1 MNEPAQDNQ
10 DKDSKKPSAV
20 AMRNSAR
27 LMAVQAVYQM
37 SVNRKEPAYVV
48 DEYLYHRKGEVIDG
62 EELIAPD
69 ASLFTNIVLGVSE
82 RRDDLTGIVQANRPQ
97 KEGGED
103 SISSGL
109 EPLLMAIALCG
120 VYELLAHKDV
130 DPPIIISTY
139 VDVTKAFF
147 TGNEPG
153 LINGLLDSARK
164 VIRA

>member
-1 MNEPAQDNQ
+1 MNEPAEDNQ

-37 SVNRKEPAYVV
+37 SVNRKNPAYVV

-62 EELIAPD
+62 EEIMAPD

-82 RRDDLTGIVQANRPQ
+82 RRDDLAGIIQANRPQ
-97 KEGGED
+97 KKDED
-103 SISSGL
+103 SVSSGL
-109 EPLLMAIALCG
+109 EPLLMAVALCG
-120 VYELLAHKDV
+120 VYELLAHKDI

-147 TGNEPG
+147 AGNEPG

>member
-1 MNEPAQDNQ
+1 MNEPAEDT
-10 DKDSKKPSAV
+10 KDSKKASPV

-37 SVNRKEPAYVV
+37 SVNRKEAAFVV
-48 DEYLYHRKGEVIDG
+48 DEYLFHRKGEVIDG

-69 ASLFTNIVLGVSE
+69 ASLFTNIVLGVTE
-82 RRDDLTGIVQANRPQ
+82 RKEDLIGIIQSNRPQ
-97 KEGGED
+97 KKDED
-103 SISSGL
+103 SVSSAL
-109 EPLLMAIALCG
+109 EPLLMAVALCG

-130 DPPIIISTY
+130 DAPIIISTY

-147 TGNEPG
+147 QGNEPG